1 MTTAASL
8 PQYARIKRQLI
19 AEIKAGNWSVGGS
32 FPSEAELV
40 AKYGVSRSTL
50 VRSLQELVREGY
62 LYRRQGQGT
71 FVADYRHRERVTHP
85 LPLFFHGNNPW
96 GSVRASQV
104 LLNIMTGIE
113 SALGAGLPGIL
124 VRQLPQGPLDD
135 DTRALINTLRPRAA
149 MVVEPSFNPSLMGA
163 LRDSGCVVWALN
175 EPADDANC
183 VYIDQERA
191 GYMATRY
198 LLEEGGRRRVALLN
212 GPRDAYWGFAAKL
225 RGYQRALEEAGFAFD
240 SRLVREAHHA
250 VDSEAGRAMLRA
262 ILVDDRLEID
272 GVVGVSD
279 AKAIGAMA
287 LAGEIGMKV
296 PDDLLIVSIDNTL
309 AEEAD
314 PPLTSV
320 AMPFDEVGRQA
331 ALQAKQAQEQSLES
345 ISSSSSSSSSSPSPP
360 RPSGSPVVAL
370 QQIRLQP
377 TLVRRTTSA
386 PGARP

>member
-19 AEIKAGNWSVGGS
+19 AEIKSGAWSVGGA

-71 FVADYRHRERVTHP
+71 FVADYRHRERITHP

-104 LLNIMTGIE
+104 LLNMMTGIE

-124 VRQLPQGPLDD
+124 VRQLRQGPLDD
-135 DTRALINTLRPRAA
+135 DTRALINTLHPRAA
-149 MVVEPSFNPSLMGA
+149 MVVEPSFSPALMAA

-175 EPADDANC
+175 EPADEANC

-198 LLEEGGRRRVALLN
+198 LLEEGGRRHIALLN

-225 RGYQRALEEAGFAFD
+225 RGYQRALEEAGIAFD
-240 SRLVREAHHA
+240 PRLAREAHHA

-262 ILVDDRLEID
+262 IFDEGAEID

-287 LAGEIGMKV
+287 LAQEIGRRI
-296 PDDLLIVSIDNTL
+296 PDDLLLVSIDNTI
-309 AEEAD
+309 APEAD
-314 PPLTSV
+314 PPLTSI

-331 ALQAKQAQEQSLES
+331 ALRARQALEQLQDPGAV
-345 ISSSSSSSSSSPSPP
+345 I
-360 RPSGSPVVAL
+360 AL

-377 TLVRRTTSA
+377 TLVRRTTN
-386 PGARP
+386 G